1 MHTRVIC
8 VIRKKY
14 ITNVFG
20 KGGPR
25 FAGTAVPVRLSR
37 GLGRLFFMD
46 QPFEAFE
53 HNVYNLMQKQL
64 EETFSAPD
72 VTDVGNDGLE
82 GRAYR
87 KSVFSSYLRE
97 NREVLAC
104 SGIFALCALHL
115 FIRVILY
122 GVGLA
127 KIDTAYTT
135 GSLISCVAA
144 ALIPLLNWVYS
155 TKLKVFSFHQRKLM
169 LLRFCLATFA
179 VMVAC
184 FIYHHVGNV
193 LIPLIVA
200 LFKPT
205 ISRSVAMVK
214 MLCRVLMFLV
224 SVVPGIMIYA
234 TINRYT
240 KDEILQTKI
249 INFDIS
255 MMLDFR
261 DKDSKEFS
269 YDMRI
274 VKDLSSG
281 KQFTI
286 KEKDRFLHALDD
298 GVTGAGKTSSTFTPA
313 LEEDFEQRLH
323 NLEHQKMGVEK
334 LLAQGRVRMKEP
346 MLDVNFDIDNFEA
359 LDKKAEKE
367 LYRLKYKSPLAGIIA
382 MAPNEM
388 FSDEIYALARANGM
402 PVHRVDPLLSP
413 EGRLKEGFVGLNPIY
428 IKPGLSEVQYLIE
441 VNQRATLFAD
451 VMQAVYDKS
460 GQSNPYFAGLNQ
472 NITTSVT
479 ALILLCA
486 PYMPEKFADQG
497 RVPVATDVQDVLNDF
512 SKAKEYNKV
521 FKKYYAK
528 PGTHRNESPD
538 FGKLQYI
545 YDVVNGR
552 LLGADSS
559 QLFDQCQGLR
569 NIINQLLGNPMICNI
584 LCSQNTIDLDRVL
597 AKGEIVLVNYAL
609 NLGSDGV
616 TFGLFFLLSLI
627 QAAYRRPAPESERLP
642 CFIYID
648 ELPQLLHPKLEACF
662 ALFRQYR
669 MAMFVAIQSLSQLD
683 KSRSTAFLK
692 QVLLGNCAHH
702 FVFGRAGVEDMEIY
716 AALAGTR
723 LSAVLTESRNE
734 TSLLASNPTVSYQ
747 HRVTNQRVN
756 NIEGSDIHDRKF
768 QECTVITVNSGTPV
782 AAFAAMVFFLPRWK
796 RESRRRYEVDW
807 RRYYTAYD
815 RLDGAVPDT
824 DRPAADGEDL
834 YGDAAAGAYMDADIL
849 PRRTLSVDVMEGD
862 LYDMPQEPSQAANQ
876 ASDAAEVIVMASPA
890 ETGAFRLSAGHKT
903 TCPVEEEPGE
913 QGTVADV
920 LSSKEDAPDTGFE
933 TTAAAPPEDPSL
945 TPRMFQGSVHA
956 RDEFYDGSDHVAD
969 LTVSD
974 EACQDSPETPPEAAW
989 VQEEELFSEDGRI
1002 NREQL
1007 PSEREEYV
1015 RDQKAVAPES
1025 LEQAVTDKPTAPPLA
1040 NLRDEDHGGTSGAA
1054 DDSESVT
1061 GDTLQHERQTRV
1073 LDKKESVRLA
1083 DNSEDGQG
1091 QDLPDAT
1098 VADARGKV
1106 SGNQEGGRPRK
1117 NKKKKSPGGNG
1128 HTGDGNLKTESYDEK
1143 ELAKQLDDIT
1153 DLFNGFL

>member
-1 MHTRVIC
+1 
-8 VIRKKY
+8 
-14 ITNVFG
+14 
-20 KGGPR
+20 
-25 FAGTAVPVRLSR
+25 
-37 GLGRLFFMD
+37 MD
-46 QPFEAFE
+46 QAFDIFE
-53 HNVYNLMQKQL
+53 HNVYNLMQEQL
-64 EETFSAPD
+64 DATFSAPEVED
-72 VTDVGNDGLE
+72 AGNDGLE

-87 KSVFSSYLRE
+87 RSVLTGYLHESRD
-97 NREVLAC
+97 VLVC

-115 FIRVILY
+115 FIRIILY

-135 GSLISCVAA
+135 GSMLSCIAA
-144 ALIPLLNWVYS
+144 TLVPLLNWVYS

-169 LLRFCLATFA
+169 LLRFCLATFS
-179 VMVAC
+179 VMMAC
-184 FIYHHVGNV
+184 FVYHHVGNV

-214 MLCRVLMFLV
+214 MLCRFLMLAV
-224 SVVPGIMIYA
+224 SVVPGIIIY
-234 TINRYT
+234 TSVNRYI
-240 KDEILQTKI
+240 KDEIVRAKI

-255 MMLDFR
+255 MLIDFR

-323 NLEHQKMGVEK
+323 NLEHQKMMVEK
-334 LLAQGRVRMKEP
+334 LLAQGRVRMKGP
-346 MLDVNFDIDNFEA
+346 MLDTDFDIDNFEA
-359 LDKKAEKE
+359 LDEKAEKE

-382 MAPNEM
+382 VAPNEA

-402 PVHRVDPLLSP
+402 PVHRLDPMLSP
-413 EGRLKEGFVGLNPIY
+413 EGRLKEGFTGLNPIY

-486 PYMPEKFADQG
+486 PYMPEKFANQG
-497 RVPVATDVQDVLNDF
+497 RVPVPTDVQDVLNDF
-512 SKAKEYNKV
+512 SKAKEYNQV

-528 PGTHRNESPD
+528 PGTQRNASPD

-627 QAAYRRPAPESERLP
+627 QAAYRRPAPENERLP

-683 KSRSTAFLK
+683 KSHSTAFLK

-734 TSLLASNPTVSYQ
+734 TSLLSANPTVSYQ

-756 NIEGSDIHDRKF
+756 NVEGSDIHDRKF

-796 RESRRRYEVDW
+796 RENRKRYEVDW
-807 RRYYTAYD
+807 RRYYAVHDQLPNTETEAG
-815 RLDGAVPDT
+815 GAASVEESLT
-824 DRPAADGEDL
+824 G
-834 YGDAAAGAYMDADIL
+834 AAAPAVTRSDADIL
-849 PRRTLSVDVMEGD
+849 PRRTLSMDVMESN
-862 LYDMPQEPSQAANQ
+862 LSDMPREAAQ
-876 ASDAAEVIVMASPA
+876 TPDSALESAEATVVAPLPEM
-890 ETGAFRLSAGHKT
+890 GVFRLSAGHKVT
-903 TCPVEEEPGE
+903 PQAKDGLHSGGSVVDTPVAEEH
-913 QGTVADV
+913 V
-920 LSSKEDAPDTGFE
+920 PDTGFE
-933 TTAAAPPEDPSL
+933 AAPAAPLGEPSL
-945 TPRMFQGSVHA
+945 MPQAFHGSVRA
-956 RDEFYDGSDHVAD
+956 RDEFYDGADHMAD
-969 LTVSD
+969 VSAVG
-974 EACQDSPETPPEAAW
+974 ETCQDSPEAPLDAAGMAGEESFGENECMYEDQLSSEQEGDMDDPERLSP
-989 VQEEELFSEDGRI
+989 ELSG
-1002 NREQL
+1002 L
-1007 PSEREEYV
+1007 
-1015 RDQKAVAPES
+1015 
-1025 LEQAVTDKPTAPPLA
+1025 AVTDQQPDPPFV
-1040 NLRDEDHGGTSGAA
+1040 NLRDADHRRVPGSNENEAAAGASPKQERRQQVQNGERSCESSENSSDRQGHVSSGTVAADHGGNKAETPSG
-1054 DDSESVT
+1054 E
-1061 GDTLQHERQTRV
+1061 H
-1073 LDKKESVRLA
+1073 
-1083 DNSEDGQG
+1083 
-1091 QDLPDAT
+1091 P
-1098 VADARGKV
+1098 GK
-1106 SGNQEGGRPRK
+1106 S
-1117 NKKKKSPGGNG
+1117 KKKKKTGGDG
-1128 HTGDGNLKTESYDEK
+1128 RSGDGNRKTGSYDEA
-1143 ELAKQLDDIT
+1143 ELAKKLDDIT
-1153 DLFNGFL
+1153 GLFNGYL